1 MPVVRSTES
10 RRTETPNGVM
20 TTLASP
26 SQGDSQLAVW
36 RVDMV
41 PGAAGPQ
48 HVFDT
53 DQVWAVVGGKARI
66 DLAGDTVAVAAG
78 DTVIMPADAQRKITA
93 HPDAGFT
100 AIVCAPA
107 RTRIYRSGPD
117 AAKPEAATLDGD
129 KILPKW
135 IA

>member
-1 MPVVRSTES
+1 MPVTRAADS

-26 SQGDSQLAVW
+26 TQGGSQLAVW

-41 PGAAGPQ
+41 PGAEGPP
-48 HVFDT
+48 HVFST
-53 DQVWAVVGGKARI
+53 DQVWTVVGGRARI
-66 DLAGDTVAVAAG
+66 ALAGEEVAVGEG
-78 DTVIMPADAQRKITA
+78 DTVIMPADTDRQITA
-93 HPDAGFT
+93 DAERGFA

-107 RTRIYRSGPD
+107 STRIYPRQPNAGVPS
-117 AAKPEAATLDGD
+117 AATVDGD